1 MGYSR
6 EHSCELRASLK
17 WSWSKNKNSS
27 IQYFYLTKD
36 FTISTLKSFKTKR
49 SHYWGFCPVET
60 TLNMIL
66 TYFVV
71 AGVDGLDVRTT
82 VQSLR
87 FVAWNMT
94 EIRTFL
100 WFLLK
105 KADFQ
110 LFYPP
115 KSPTRN
121 AVTQKHPLIGLG
133 TYENY
138 AFMQKIRSL
147 TLKMASPGLF

>member
-1 MGYSR
+1 MK
-6 EHSCELRASLK
+6 ENVFLNLR
-17 WSWSKNKNSS
+17 SW
-27 IQYFYLTKD
+27 TKHIGQGHAN
-36 FTISTLKSFKTKR
+36 FVIWHKKEPL
-49 SHYWGFCPVET
+49 WGFLSCG
-60 TLNMIL
+60 NHSK
-66 TYFVV
+66 Y
-71 AGVDGLDVRTT
+71 DLDIFCSGWGRCNT

-94 EIRTFL
+94 EIWKFL

-110 LFYPP
+110 LFY
-115 KSPTRN
+115 SNRN

>member
-1 MGYSR
+1 MSFL
-6 EHSCELRASLK
+6 SNLR
-17 WSWSKNKNSS
+17 SW
-27 IQYFYLTKD
+27 TKHIGQGHAN
-36 FTISTLKSFKTKR
+36 FVIWHKKEPL
-49 SHYWGFCPVET
+49 WGFLSCG
-60 TLNMIL
+60 NHSK
-66 TYFVV
+66 Y
-71 AGVDGLDVRTT
+71 DLDIFCSGWSGWVRCTT

-94 EIRTFL
+94 EIWKFL

-147 TLKMASPGLF
+147 TLKMTSPGLFLVISPQKNTIFSCLTIHISH